1 MGNVQTMKPETGL
14 IKVPLNYPTTPQP
27 GKLTELL
34 ENNTNSIYHRYSPYV
49 DYNGSLIN
57 FGSKQPFIY
66 TYIDEH
72 KKGLSGLQKYE
83 SRSFPIASAPRDVV
97 RISKF
102 LFSGDGLMFVAKQF
116 LLQVSNAFNETRIYN
131 PSSPLVA
138 AGRSASLGLIGRP
151 QRNINITG
159 GFGGAVRGLIG
170 DTIPDFFG
178 PAKIN
183 APYGSLG
190 DSLPRATESD
200 GAKGLLRAHT
210 ANAGAH
216 AFMSKWHG
224 GGKSS
229 GFSFKKLAKSLFGG
243 LFPQRQSGV
252 ETRSD
257 ESAYGAMIRTTDDR
271 FNYNGNSGP
280 FGLNQIWL
288 AGSDDIMRK
297 NGARNSEAARLF
309 NSPDGKTTLT
319 TKTNVNITK
328 YIIGHG
334 YVGVDVHES
343 NNGLRPGIRYGDNMG
358 IDEEYYSSMQ
368 LLDYYKYSSVF
379 EHEYKTKKSDKK
391 SIDKVNDNLNKVL
404 TALRKSK
411 NYEITPS
418 PDLLSSKVFPAEN
431 DNNPE
436 NHGYNRLARTKR
448 RNESPMNYIYGL
460 LTEYKEKNIRMVD
473 NSIAGDPINNSLRF
487 SGAGNLDA
495 INTLRVLPKD
505 KSIVDSSL
513 NHSYWEPYKH
523 DQIAF
528 FFHDIVN
535 EKYVPFRAS
544 VKGLTESSTA
554 NWEELTFIGRSD
566 RLYSYG
572 GFTRSLQ
579 FNFDIVI
586 SSVLELS
593 PTWNRI
599 NYLMSMVK
607 PAGYTTSTLTEA
619 NLQFNRFAI
628 PPMIMLTIGDMYKQ
642 QPIMINTISIVIPE
656 DAIWETINDQNSDEW
671 SYLANHIKSN
681 KVGKKYGQ
689 FPQSATISIS
699 CHLLEKERAIM
710 GSANFGHAPHTDE
723 YDWRDT
729 RQYPDMH
736 RSLVE
741 YQAKYA
747 PPLKPA
753 TPIPEAASRN
763 AVVGNNLNG
772 TSLTS
777 GAPNDLF

>member
-116 LLQVSNAFNETRIYN
+116 LLQASNAFNETRIYN

-138 AGRSASLGLIGRP
+138 AGRSISLGLIGRP

-190 DSLPRATESD
+190 DSLPRATERD

-309 NSPDGKTTLT
+309 NSPDGKTMLT
-319 TKTNVNITK
+319 TNTNFPFT
-328 YIIGHG
+328 G
-334 YVGVDVHES
+334 YVSGADTIDLSQISFEITES
-343 NNGLRPGIRYGDNMG
+343 KDSRRPGIRYGDNIG
-358 IDEEYYSSMQ
+358 TDDDYNRSMQ
-368 LLDYYKYSSVF
+368 LLDYSEYSYAG
-379 EHEYKTKKSDKK
+379 ENGYLTKKTDKK

-404 TALRKSK
+404 SALKKSK

-431 DNNPE
+431 DNNPA

-448 RNESPMNYIYGL
+448 PGESPMNYVFGL
-460 LTEYKEKNIRMVD
+460 LTEYTKKNIRMVD
-473 NSIAGDPINNSLRF
+473 NSIAGDKVNKSLKLP
-487 SGAGNLDA
+487 GAGNLDA
-495 INTLRVLPKD
+495 INTLTVLAGD
-505 KSIVDSSL
+505 KLIR
-513 NHSYWEPYKH
+513 NGNINQWTKWEPYKD

-535 EKYVPFRAS
+535 DKYVPFRAS

-671 SYLANHIKSN
+671 SYLANHIKSS

-689 FPQSATISIS
+689 FPRSATISIS
-699 CHLLEKERAIM
+699 CHLLEKEKAIM
-710 GSANFGHAPHTDE
+710 GAANFGHAPHTDE
-723 YDWRDT
+723 YNYYDVEK
-729 RQYPDMH
+729 YSSMH
-736 RSLVE
+736 QALVE
-741 YQAKYA
+741 YNGQR
-747 PPLKPA
+747 
-753 TPIPEAASRN
+753 RN
-763 AVVGNNLNG
+763 TDIL
-772 TSLTS
+772 
-777 GAPNDLF
+777 